1 MMACLNSRA
10 ALGKWHNFFS
20 PFSDW
25 CEMVGCFSCK
35 VNRKVLVGMWLPPA
49 LGGGCDLFAKGPG
62 SLQSV
67 KTLQAG
73 STLPKQTI
81 KVK

>member
-1 MMACLNSRA
+1 MMECLKSRT
-10 ALGKWHNFFS
+10 ALGNSIIFFLFLIGVKCWVVPLQGELESLGRNVAS
-20 PFSDW
+20 PAARR
-25 CEMVGCFSCK
+25 G
-35 VNRKVLVGMWLPPA
+35 A
-49 LGGGCDLFAKGPG
+49 CDLFAKGPG

-73 STLPKQTI
+73 SSLPKQTI